1 MITSIF
7 TIISA
12 LLPIL
17 IQALQGAKILSPSIG
32 GLITGIEGAAS
43 VVTQELTAP
52 GATADPSITVNT
64 LLAAISAGLQVL
76 QTETTISPTTL
87 LIIAAVDSAIQ
98 AGLAAVASI
107 TSVDPT
113 KLQPIQPV

>member
-1 MITSIF
+1 MSSIF
-7 TIISA
+7 LIISA

-17 IQALQGAKILSPSIG
+17 TSTLQNLKVISPSSG
-32 GLITGIEGAAS
+32 GLITGIEGAAA
-43 VVTQELTAP
+43 VVIQELTTP
-52 GATADPSITVNT
+52 GATATPSITVT
-64 LLAAISAGLQVL
+64 SLLTAISAALQVL

-98 AGLAAVASI
+98 AGLTAVSQI

-113 KLQPIQPV
+113 KLQPITPA